1 MSNAQKVLQDLLQ
14 LVRDPVEPKLWF
26 ACAPHFRQDHKRM
39 RSGWRGVA
47 ASPLAFS
54 ALVEATCEV
63 MEPASVTGRKGMN
76 ELILE
81 AERTGYF
88 AFDGS
93 IHDFEYANSDEA
105 AKGLEGVMKE
115 RRLRPISIL
124 IRRVPFLQDYDC
136 GRAV

>member
-14 LVRDPVEPKLWF
+14 LVKDPVEPKLGF
-26 ACAPHFRQDHKRM
+26 ACAPHFKQDHKRM

-47 ASPLAFS
+47 ASPKAFS

-63 MEPASVTGRKGMN
+63 MEPSTQSGRKGMVD
-76 ELILE
+76 LIVD
-81 AERTGYF
+81 AEKNGYF

-93 IHDFEYANSDEA
+93 IHDFEYTNADEA
-105 AKGLEGVMKE
+105 AKGLEGAMKE